1 MNGHISIT
9 RGKTLNGPLIVIR
22 PTVVIIII
30 SIMFIDKKLCRMK
43 SYLFLVQFLAKHFYI

>member
-22 PTVVIIII
+22 PTVIIII